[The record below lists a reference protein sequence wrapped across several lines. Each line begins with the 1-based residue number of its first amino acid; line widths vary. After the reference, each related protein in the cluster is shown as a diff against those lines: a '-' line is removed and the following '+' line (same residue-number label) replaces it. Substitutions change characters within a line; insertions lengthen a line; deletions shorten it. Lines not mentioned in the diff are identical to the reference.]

1 MDNAKI
7 WEQLTQLEPIEQLG
21 KQYFHQKVI
30 GVDCAFHHYHAN
42 VMPSAYFRIT
52 LINPH

>member
-21 KQYFHQKVI
+21 KQYYANP
-30 GVDCAFHHYHAN
+30 AFGF
-42 VMPSAYFRIT
+42 S
-52 LINPH
+52 